1 MPSTQYL
8 FLFTIG
14 PVQSFIA
21 QARKTRD
28 LYAGSAILGEI
39 ISAALKKT
47 LEIGGKI
54 IIPDSNLDA
63 KPNRFLAQIVCEDDA
78 EVKSICSNLETVV
91 KEQWIELAIDSLRYA
106 GVCSFDEHVK
116 VKDFNAEFYRN
127 LLENHESGL
136 GLPSGY
142 RKQICDFLEVYWV
155 AVKRTESYTSDYN
168 RLQMLLAGIK
178 NARQF
183 SQINEP
189 PRRKCSLDGER
200 NALFYRKREIED
212 LDSKP
217 VFIQDDATPLGGEA
231 KFKLLPGEGLSAV
244 SLAKRFYKPKEVF
257 PSTAAISLMHA
268 LREVA
273 VRDDKNVLHECTK
286 IFGRLFDEQ
295 LYYEE
300 NLTENYFKRNGIA
313 VSILPKAIDNHNK
326 IKNAFERSNV
336 RFQKYYAIFAFD
348 GDSMGEVWSGDL
360 LSDKDD
366 LSLFQEE
373 MCSQLQ
379 QFQQVLAYRLGI
391 YAAYASAYLNGEI
404 RGSSDELN
412 VNENKKLRS
421 ILEDDTYRKYHK
433 TVTERRISAAGE
445 VESVEQYKTRMSL
458 LETPKGKTVYAGGDD
473 FLGFVNLQYL
483 FEVMKELREA
493 YDALVSEPMKSN
505 FGIQKSLSFSAGV
518 AIAHYRIPL
527 NEVLKKAHEM
537 EKKAKEIDDEKDA
550 FSIVVMKHAG
560 TIEEAHFKWKIN
572 GERWMTDELSHIIHE
587 LCVQRFSNTFITA
600 LCREFVRLQDAQ
612 GNFCHQEF
620 VRFEIHRLLKRANT
634 LLPHDRETAVL
645 FKQRK
650 KQAIEKLENAVYSVY
665 SEAFAYDPVSCMR
678 VPDVYSFST
687 FLSAL
692 TICDF
697 VKRKTIYE
705 HN

>member
-14 PVQSFIA
+14 PVQGFIA

-39 ISAALKKT
+39 ISAAIDQTKKN
-47 LEIGGKI
+47 GGKI
-54 IIPDSNLDA
+54 IVPDSNLGA
-63 KPNRFLAQIVCEDDA
+63 KPNRFLSLIVCEDDA
-78 EVKSICSNLETVV
+78 EVKSICSKLEAAL

-116 VKDFNAEFYRN
+116 VKCFNAAFYRN

-168 RLQMLLAGIK
+168 QLQMLLAGIK
-178 NARQF
+178 NTRLF
-183 SQINEP
+183 SQLNESP
-189 PRRKCSLDGER
+189 ARKCSLDGER
-200 NALFYRKREIED
+200 NALFYRKREIGD
-212 LDSKP
+212 PKP
-217 VFIQDDATPLGGEA
+217 TFIQGDATPLDRDE
-231 KFKLLPGEGLSAV
+231 KLKLLPGEGLSAV

-257 PSTAAISLMHA
+257 PSTAEISLMYSLGIISA
-268 LREVA
+268 SE
-273 VRDDKNVLHECTK
+273 DKNVLQEYK
-286 IFGRLFDEQ
+286 EIFGGSFDEQ

-300 NLTENYFKRNGIA
+300 NLTENYFKKNGIGTLCLQPA
-313 VSILPKAIDNHNK
+313 KEVHKK
-326 IKNAFERSNV
+326 IRSTFENSKV

-348 GDSMGEVWSGDL
+348 GDSMGEVWSGAL
-360 LSDKDD
+360 LSGKDD

-373 MCSQLQ
+373 ICSQLQ

-404 RGSSDELN
+404 RESLDKLK
-412 VNENKKLRS
+412 ENDKWLR
-421 ILEDDTYRKYHK
+421 ILEDDTYNKYYK
-433 TVTERRISAAGE
+433 TITERRINEAGE
-445 VESVEQYKTRMSL
+445 VESDQQYKTRMSL
-458 LETPKGKTVYAGGDD
+458 LEKTKGKTVYAGGDD
-473 FLGFVNLQYL
+473 FLGFVNLHYL

-493 YDALVSEPMKSN
+493 YDALVSEPVKKR
-505 FGIQKSLSFSAGV
+505 FALKKSLSFSAGV

-550 FSIVVMKHAG
+550 FSIAVIKHAG

-572 GERWMTDELSHIIHE
+572 GERWMIDELYHIVRE
-587 LCVQRFSNTFITA
+587 LCAQRFSNTFITV

-612 GNFCHQEF
+612 GNFCHQDY
-620 VRFEIHRLLKRANT
+620 VRLEIHRLLKRAIT
-634 LLPHDRETAVL
+634 LVPHDRETAVL
-645 FKQRK
+645 FRQRK
-650 KQAIEKLENAVYSVY
+650 KQAVEKLENAICSVY

-678 VPDVYSFST
+678 VPNVYSLST
-687 FLSAL
+687 FLNAL